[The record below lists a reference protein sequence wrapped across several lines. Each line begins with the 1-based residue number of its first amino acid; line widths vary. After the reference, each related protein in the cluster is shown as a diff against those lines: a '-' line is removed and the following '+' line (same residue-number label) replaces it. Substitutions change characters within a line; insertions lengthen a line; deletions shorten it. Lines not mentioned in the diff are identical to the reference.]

1 MKIICDKCEELIQI
15 FSVTQIKDREVEIV
29 FVCSGCGATKVT
41 NNYLYKDITIGGG
54 NYEKINE

>member
-1 MKIICDKCEELIQI
+1 MENKTELICDKCEELIQI

-41 NNYLYKDITIGGG
+41 NNYLYKDI
-54 NYEKINE
+54 ND

>member
-1 MKIICDKCEELIQI
+1 MENKTELICDKCEGLIQI

-41 NNYLYKDITIGGG
+41 NNYLYKDI
-54 NYEKINE
+54 NN